1 MKNSHQYL
9 TGMASTIAICM
20 AMSPVY
26 AQDTA
31 AENEARQEG
40 LEEIVVTAR
49 KRSENMQDV
58 AISVSAMS
66 ASEIERQ
73 FSSDIRDLAGIS
85 PNLIIDDTSQGPGG
99 VASIFIRG
107 VGVSEVEKSFDP
119 AVGVVVDGI
128 FLGQLSGGIT
138 RSIDLES
145 VEILRGP
152 QGTVFGRNT
161 IGGVVKIERSKPTGE
176 LGAKIRASYG
186 NYKTLMLDSVVNFGV
201 TEKIAVKL
209 TGSYNKQ
216 GKGFY
221 NNLATGRDAGR
232 SEYTNFGANVLFSP
246 SDDVELEY
254 TFVTERTTQD
264 TPPLLN
270 VGQPGQLFCDAF
282 GYCSP
287 DIHTPITGDRY
298 TVTMKDDDV
307 GLDAATFDADT
318 HIIEARWDIN
328 DDFKF
333 NYIFG
338 SWKTA
343 ETIRGDWDGT
353 PELLF
358 HTDRPGD
365 YAQTSHEVRVAYD
378 ADGPFSGVFGA
389 YLWDSNYEARLR
401 SYIGFAIPD
410 VVLDLPQ
417 TTNQTTDS
425 WAIFF
430 EGDYA
435 LSDALKLTL
444 GARFS
449 RDEKTTDQVGI
460 VNAAA
465 DHSWKKF
472 TPKVALTYALD
483 DDSMVYASYSQGYR
497 SGGFNGRVDDK
508 VTAETPYD
516 EEVVDNFEAG
526 FKSTLLDNTLRL
538 NGAVFVMK
546 YKDKQE
552 EIQLPSE
559 TSGTGQVTLVA
570 NASTATIKGIELDAQ
585 YVPMAGLTIR
595 ANLGLLKTDYDT
607 FVFDGGLGLVDYS
620 HLDFRRSPKVSANL
634 GANYDWDIGEGV
646 ATVGGSWHLIGA
658 YQTDFFN
665 EVWLNNDSAQNLVD
679 ANIGYTINNVQINLY
694 ARNIFKE
701 DGYTIGY
708 KVANLWSYA
717 ATRAPRTFGV
727 ELNYRF

>member
-1 MKNSHQYL
+1 MKNLHSNL
-9 TGMASTIAICM
+9 LGFASSLSILL
-20 AMSPVY
+20 AMSPAY
-26 AQDTA
+26 AQDA
-31 AENEARQEG
+31 ADESGAKQEG

-73 FSSDIRDLAGIS
+73 FSTDIRDLAGIS

-161 IGGVVKIERSKPTGE
+161 IGGVVKIQRSKPTGE

-186 NYKTLMLDSVVNFGV
+186 NYNTLMLDSVVNFGV
-201 TEKIAVKL
+201 TDNLAVKL

-216 GKGFY
+216 GKGYY

-254 TFVTERTTQD
+254 TFVTEHTLQD

-318 HIIEARWDIN
+318 HIVEVRWDIN

-333 NYIFG
+333 DYIFG

-343 ETIRGDWDGT
+343 EVIRGDWDGT

-378 ADGPFSGVFGA
+378 ADGAFSGVLGA

-401 SYIGFAIPD
+401 SYIGFAVPN

-435 LSDALKLTL
+435 ISDALKLTL

-449 RDEKTTDQVGI
+449 RDEKTTDQVG
-460 VNAAA
+460 VVLAAA
-465 DHSWKKF
+465 EQSWKKF
-472 TPKVALTYALD
+472 TPKVALTYALN
-483 DDSMVYASYSQGYR
+483 DDSMIYATYSQGYR

-508 VTAETPYD
+508 LTAEKPYN
-516 EEVVDNFEAG
+516 EEVVDNFELG
-526 FKSTLLDNTLRL
+526 FKSTFLDNTLRL
-538 NGAVFVMK
+538 NGAAFVMK

-552 EIQLPSE
+552 EIQLPSL

-607 FVFDGGLGLVDYS
+607 FVFDGGMGLVDYS

-646 ATVGGSWHLIGA
+646 ATVGGSWHLLGA

-665 EVWLNNDSAQNLVD
+665 EVWLNNDAAQNLVD

-727 ELNYRF
+727 EVNYRF